1 MIPVS
6 ATMTID
12 QAKKRPER
20 TCDLLPFRAVK
31 ATIAESGAIA
41 PAMMWSKSIIKKRKF
56 AKELP

>member
-6 ATMTID
+6 VTMTID
-12 QAKKRPER
+12 HAKKRPEC
-20 TCDLLPFRAVK
+20 TCDLLPFGAVK

-41 PAMMWSKSIIKKRKF
+41 QAMRWSKSIIKKREF